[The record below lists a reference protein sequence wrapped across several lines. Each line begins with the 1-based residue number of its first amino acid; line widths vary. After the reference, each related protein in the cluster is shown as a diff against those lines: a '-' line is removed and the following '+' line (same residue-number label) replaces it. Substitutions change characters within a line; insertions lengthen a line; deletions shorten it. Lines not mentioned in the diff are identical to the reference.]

1 MFNLSQPSKITSTIN
16 PSAHMRKQVL
26 TLVAG
31 LFVAGIVNAVT
42 VSTDPVGFITLTIK
56 GTATSEGLSAISVP
70 MLSSSL
76 HSGVIYEVTGTT
88 ITDSNGSW
96 ATGDFATADPNGNP
110 SHYIEITN
118 HTDPTKVGVI
128 YEITGSDGG
137 NKTLTIASDAAGLAG
152 ASYSV
157 RKSRTLGDIFGDA
170 NESGLTAGS
179 SSAADI
185 IYKVGIDGTGALAWQ
200 IYYYQEA
207 PIFAGGN
214 GWRQLGKSASSSMQ
228 DVGVFPD
235 EGLIIKRR
243 SGSDVTVT
251 LTGSVKT
258 SNSRTAIQ
266 KGFNLVSLSYPVDSS
281 LENLG
286 LYNAAGTLLTSG
298 SSSTADRIYYVND
311 QGQFD
316 IFYYQEAPV
325 FAGGNG
331 WRKLGAS
338 ASTDQK
344 DSVIPAG
351 RSIVVLRRADTG
363 IDWATN
369 VPF

>member
-1 MFNLSQPSKITSTIN
+1 MKYKVPT
-16 PSAHMRKQVL
+16 
-26 TLVAG
+26 
-31 LFVAGIVNAVT
+31 LFVGLLISSFLSAVT

-56 GTATSEGLSAISVP
+56 GTDTSDGLSAVSVP
-70 MLSSSL
+70 MLSASL
-76 HSGVIYEVTGTT
+76 HSGVVYDVDGQT
-88 ITDSNGSW
+88 ITDNNASW
-96 ATGDFATADPNGNP
+96 STGDFATPDPNGNP

-118 HTDPTKVGVI
+118 HSDDTKVGLI
-128 YEITGSDGG
+128 YEITASDGD
-137 NKTLTIASDAAGLAG
+137 NKTLTIAEDAATLNG
-152 ASYSV
+152 ASYTV
-157 RKSRTLGDIFGDA
+157 RKNRTLGDIFGDA
-170 NESGLTAGS
+170 NEAGLTAGS
-179 SSAADI
+179 SSSADI
-185 IYKVGIDGTGALAWQ
+185 IYKVGVDGNGSLAWQ

-214 GWRQLGKSASSSMQ
+214 GWRQLGKSGSADMK

-243 SGSDVTVT
+243 SGSDVSVT

-258 SNSRTAIQ
+258 SNSRTSIQ
-266 KGFNLVSLSYPVDSS
+266 TGFNLVSLSYPVDVS
-281 LENLG
+281 LDNLG
-286 LYNAAGTLLTSG
+286 LYNADGSLLTAG
-298 SSSTADRIYYVND
+298 STSTADRIYYVND
-311 QGQFD
+311 AGQFD
-316 IFYYQEAPV
+316 IFYYQQAPI

-344 DSVIPAG
+344 DSIIPAG
-351 RSIVVLRRADTG
+351 RSIVVLRRDTSA

>member
-1 MFNLSQPSKITSTIN
+1 
-16 PSAHMRKQVL
+16 MRKQVL
-26 TLVAG
+26 TLIAG

-56 GTATSEGLSAISVP
+56 GTDTSEGLSAVSVP

-76 HSGVIYEVTGTT
+76 HSGVVYEVTGST
-88 ITDSNGSW
+88 ISDSNGSW
-96 ATGDFATADPNGNP
+96 ATGDFATADPNGNA

-118 HTDPTKVGVI
+118 HTDSTKVGVI

-137 NKTLTIASDAAGLAG
+137 NKTLTLGTDAAGLAG

-286 LYNAAGTLLTSG
+286 LYNADGSLLTAG

-316 IFYYQEAPV
+316 IFYYQEAPI

-338 ASTDQK
+338 ASSDQK

>member
-1 MFNLSQPSKITSTIN
+1 MKFKVPT
-16 PSAHMRKQVL
+16 
-26 TLVAG
+26 
-31 LFVAGIVNAVT
+31 LFVGLLISSFLSAVT

-56 GTATSEGLSAISVP
+56 GTDTSDGLSAVSVP
-70 MLSSSL
+70 MLSASL
-76 HSGVIYEVTGTT
+76 HSGVVYDVDGQT
-88 ITDSNGSW
+88 ITDNNASW
-96 ATGDFATADPNGNP
+96 STGDFATADPNGNP

-118 HTDPTKVGVI
+118 HSDDTKVGLI
-128 YEITGSDGG
+128 YEITASDGD
-137 NKTLTIASDAAGLAG
+137 NKTLTIAEDAATLNG
-152 ASYSV
+152 ASYTV
-157 RKSRTLGDIFGDA
+157 RKCRTLGDIFGDE

-185 IYKVGIDGTGALAWQ
+185 IYKVGVDGNGSLAWQ
-200 IYYYQEA
+200 IYYFQEA

-214 GWRQLGKSASSSMQ
+214 GWRQLGKSSSVDMK

-243 SGSDVTVT
+243 SGSDVSVT

-258 SNSRTAIQ
+258 SNSRTSIQ
-266 KGFNLVSLSYPVDSS
+266 TGFNLVSLSYPVDVT
-281 LENLG
+281 LDNLG
-286 LYNAAGTLLTSG
+286 LYNADGSLLSAGST
-298 SSSTADRIYYVND
+298 STADRIYYVND
-311 QGQFD
+311 AGQFD
-316 IFYYQEAPV
+316 IYYYQQAPI

-338 ASTDQK
+338 SSADQK

-351 RSIVVLRRADTG
+351 RSIVVLRRDNASIVWNT
-363 IDWATN
+363 T

>member
-1 MFNLSQPSKITSTIN
+1 
-16 PSAHMRKQVL
+16 MRKL
-26 TLVAG
+26 IFTLFAG
-31 LFVAGIVNAVT
+31 VIIACALKAVT
-42 VSTDPVGFITLTIK
+42 VSTDPVGFITLSVK
-56 GTATSEGLSAISVP
+56 GTDTSEGLTAVSVP

-76 HSGVIYEVTGTT
+76 HSGVIASTAAKT
-88 ITDSNGSW
+88 ITDNNASW
-96 ATGDFATADPNGNP
+96 ATGDFATPDPNNNP

-118 HTDPTKVGVI
+118 HSDASKVGVI
-128 YEITGSDGG
+128 YEVSGSDGG
-137 NKTLTIASDAAGLAG
+137 NKTLTLTEDVAGLDG

-157 RKSRTLGDIFGDA
+157 RKCRTLGGIFGEN
-170 NESGLTAGS
+170 NEAGLTAGS

-185 IYKVGIDGTGALAWQ
+185 IYKVGTDDQGALAWQ

-207 PIFAGGN
+207 PVFAGGN
-214 GWRQLGKSASSSMQ
+214 GWRQLGKSASADMK
-228 DVGVFPD
+228 DVGIYPD
-235 EGLIIKRR
+235 EGIIIKRR
-243 SGSDVTVT
+243 SGSDLSVT

-266 KGFNLVSLSYPVDSS
+266 EGFNLVSVSYPVDTS

-286 LYNAAGTLLTSG
+286 LYTGDSATGLSAG

-311 QGQFD
+311 AGQFD
-316 IFYYQEAPV
+316 IYYYQEAPV

-338 ASTDQK
+338 ASADQK

-351 RSIVVLRRADTG
+351 RSIVVLRRDVSG
-363 IDWATN
+363 YYWSSD

>member
-1 MFNLSQPSKITSTIN
+1 
-16 PSAHMRKQVL
+16 MRKQVL

-56 GTATSEGLSAISVP
+56 GTDTSDGLSAVSVP

-76 HSGVIYEVTGTT
+76 HSGVVYEVTGST

-118 HTDPTKVGVI
+118 HTDSTKVGVI

-207 PIFAGGN
+207 PIFAGGD
-214 GWRQLGKSASSSMQ
+214 GWRQLGKSASSDMK

-243 SGSDVTVT
+243 SGSDVAVT

-281 LENLG
+281 LENIG
-286 LYNAAGTLLTSG
+286 LYNTDGTLLTSG